1 MFIEAKVKNILA
13 KTKAGLESTKDD
25 NPLKANLRKMI
36 DDINK
41 QYFGEPQSEK
51 PQEQPQAQAQ
61 PQPQTVRQ
69 AFKYKAS
76 EKSAVLFCLYE
87 FVLGIA

>member
-61 PQPQTVRQ
+61 PQPQTDVRLSSTKQ
-69 AFKYKAS
+69 VKNRPFCFAYMN
-76 EKSAVLFCLYE
+76 LF
-87 FVLGIA
+87 